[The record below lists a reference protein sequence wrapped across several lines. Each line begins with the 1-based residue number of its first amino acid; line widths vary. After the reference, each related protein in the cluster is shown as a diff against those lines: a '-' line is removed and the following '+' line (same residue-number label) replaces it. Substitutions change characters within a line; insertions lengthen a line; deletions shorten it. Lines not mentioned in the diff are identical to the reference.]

1 MTTGMIK
8 GKHNMGK
15 HLEEMMDGLTKLLN
29 IGQVTDTRETSRRD
43 DGWTNKVAKYR
54 TSDRYKRNI

>member
-1 MTTGMIK
+1 
-8 GKHNMGK
+8 
-15 HLEEMMDGLTKLLN
+15 MDGLTKLLN

-54 TSDRYKRNI
+54 TSDRCTKRQRNRDL